1 MAESE
6 SDKKLKG
13 FTKKR
18 KFLFFKIKSKPI
30 YEEDGGKLKQQGQ
43 TAPKAQL
50 PAKVMQGAIKPVT
63 QQATVKPEDKKKEPE
78 GKVEAATETAKHM
91 EEIREGKIQ
100 EVAKGGAAHAAG
112 QTQQA
117 SAQQGKQTAAKPA
130 EKKRLGLFSRK
141 EPKEAKSTAIMQ
153 GNVQQAKPTV
163 QKPVGQAA
171 AAKPAEAKKEA
182 AARRNPAEKK
192 QNKYVKNIAAH
203 KRWLESALMDADI
216 KMSPYEFARVAIRN
230 AAFAAAVVGIAI
242 TIAFYYLFINSSF
255 GAVISLLFGFV
266 TAFATYNVLLN
277 RFLMY
282 PLDKRKQE
290 GKKVEKDILFAARD
304 LVISMR
310 SGMPLFNA
318 ITAVSTGYG
327 EASREFSRIIELVEV
342 GVPIEQA
349 MDQVSENS
357 ESKTFKRII
366 LQASVSI
373 RAGADVSGSLQGVVE
388 EVQEERVIELR
399 RYGQRLNALA
409 MFYMLFGVIFPS
421 MGVAVATI
429 LTTFISIFT
438 INFSVLIAVL
448 VGVIFMQVIFLNIMR
463 TSRPMFAM

>member
-1 MAESE
+1 MAENE
-6 SDKKLKG
+6 LEKKLKG
-13 FTKKR
+13 FTKR
-18 KFLFFKIKSKPI
+18 RRFLFFKIKSKPI

-50 PAKVMQGAIKPVT
+50 PAKVMQEAIKPVT
-63 QQATVKPEDKKKEPE
+63 QQATIKPEDKKRESE
-78 GKVEAATETAKHM
+78 GKVEAATQTAKHM

-100 EVAKGGAAHAAG
+100 EVAKGGAAHVAG

-130 EKKRLGLFSRK
+130 EKKRFGLFSRK
-141 EPKEAKSTAIMQ
+141 EPKEAKSAAIMQ

-163 QKPVGQAA
+163 QKPVGQA

-203 KRWLESALMDADI
+203 KRWLESALTDADI

>member
-1 MAESE
+1 MAENE
-6 SDKKLKG
+6 LEKKLKG
-13 FTKKR
+13 FTKRR

-30 YEEDGGKLKQQGQ
+30 YEEDGGKLKQQEQ
-43 TAPKAQL
+43 AASKTQL
-50 PAKVMQGAIKPVT
+50 PAKVMQGAIKPAT
-63 QQATVKPEDKKKEPE
+63 QQVAIKPEEKKKEPE
-78 GKVEAATETAKHM
+78 GKVEAATQTAQHM
-91 EEIREGKIQ
+91 QEIREGKIQ
-100 EVAKGGAAHAAG
+100 EAAKGGAVHVAG
-112 QTQQA
+112 QVQQA
-117 SAQQGKQTAAKPA
+117 AAQQPKQAAAKPA
-130 EKKRLGLFSRK
+130 EKKRFGLFSRRK
-141 EPKEAKSTAIMQ
+141 PKEAKNTAIMP
-153 GNVQQAKPTV
+153 GGVQQAKPTV
-163 QKPVGQAA
+163 QKPAGQA

-182 AARRNPAEKK
+182 AAQRKPAEKK
-192 QNKYVKNIAAH
+192 QNRYVKNIATH

-216 KMSPYEFARVAIRN
+216 KMSPYEFVRVAIRN

-242 TIAFYYLFINSSF
+242 TIAFHYLFINSSF
-255 GAVISLLFGFV
+255 GTVISLLFGFV

-373 RAGADVSGSLQGVVE
+373 RAGADISGSLQGVVE